1 LPHGKACG
9 KAQKLRSRQS
19 EEGNGEGA
27 LVTHDA
33 SLTRKLALIFPLAV
47 LLLFFFARDI
57 NNGVEP
63 VLQGI
68 VLFLQGIVL
77 FLQRLVLTF
86 KLVNPSFSLSIILL
100 SVLAGTAGRW
110 ARAEVVGRSGIGT
123 LFSKTEPSREWV
135 QVVSGSRPDN
145 ATFSIPV
152 TIY

>member
-1 LPHGKACG
+1 LPHGEACG

-57 NNGVEP
+57 NNLVEP
-63 VLQGI
+63 V
-68 VLFLQGIVL
+68 LQGIVL

>member
-57 NNGVEP
+57 NNLVEP
-63 VLQGI
+63 V
-68 VLFLQGIVL
+68 LQGIVL

>member
-1 LPHGKACG
+1 MIWLASFRQPALQAGANLPPRCP
-9 KAQKLRSRQS
+9 S
-19 EEGNGEGA
+19 
-27 LVTHDA
+27 
-33 SLTRKLALIFPLAV
+33 PL
-47 LLLFFFARDI
+47 FFARDI

-63 VLQGI
+63 V
-68 VLFLQGIVL
+68 LQGIVL